1 VRIKEIERYAVKCAA
16 CECKTEDRVSI
27 VTIVRRAD
35 IRQWDHKDA
44 RTRKAKHF
52 RGIEDK
58 IEYRFESLS
67 QAKTVVHV
75 ECCK

>member
-1 VRIKEIERYAVKCAA
+1 VRIEEIECYVVCAA

-27 VTIVRRAD
+27 VTIVRRVD
-35 IRQWDHKDA
+35 IKQWGRRDA

-58 IEYRFESLS
+58 VECHFDNLS
-67 QAKTVVHV
+67 QAKTAVHV